1 MSRVRTWSPESRSFE
16 DLTGNHWLCWPL
28 EPSASLLIPH
38 NRPHETLGNLPR
50 LQNLK
55 IRMTT
60 LSDPYHQG
68 YSPGSENLL
77 LFFYF
82 PYGINS
88 CKYQDPCWTSYFCQD
103 FLLPSLSVSV
113 SASSPP
119 YCRREACKALEG
131 SLRQQQTMLFQKTEF
146 LYYLLEVV
154 LVISF
159 CPSCSRAGSWCLN
172 SVHPCP
178 QPWYFF

>member
-16 DLTGNHWLCWPL
+16 ELTGNHWLCWPL
-28 EPSASLLIPH
+28 EPSVSLLVPH

-50 LQNLK
+50 LQNLE

-60 LSDPYHQG
+60 LSDAYHQG

-88 CKYQDPCWTSYFCQD
+88 YKYRDPGWTSYFCQD
-103 FLLPSLSVSV
+103 FLLPSLSVSQHCHHRIAGGKLV
-113 SASSPP
+113 RLWKDP
-119 YCRREACKALEG
+119 Y
-131 SLRQQQTMLFQKTEF
+131 SQQQTMLFQKMEL

-154 LVISF
+154 LGISF